1 MGCSAAPLE
10 ESALME
16 GPHGQGSRSWL
27 RLCCATREVAKTFH
41 RFARRG
47 KVVAGMAGRRA
58 GVMVVRRGTESEAHG
73 CWPVAKKG

>member
-10 ESALME
+10 ESVLME

-27 RLCCATREVAKTFH
+27 RLCCATWAVAETFH

-47 KVVAGMAGRRA
+47 KVAAGMAGRVQA
-58 GVMVVRRGTESEAHG
+58 LWWCRGTESEAHG
-73 CWPVAKKG
+73 YWPVAEKG